1 VSTQSWIT
9 LVSCIGEVALV
20 VLVCLRALR
29 SVLAVPLL
37 LLSID
42 LAGWNFAQL
51 AWQRSG
57 SVEWHL
63 IDMVASPLG
72 TALAF
77 QFMLAFL
84 GQSRQLRWMLHAAFA
99 IFGVLAFIPAAAQF
113 SAIMRGLAFSR
124 VWSVP
129 FLIGLLLFSA
139 IVTVLLVSHL
149 RRVARAEERQRT
161 WLVLAG
167 VVVISPLA
175 ATEIWADIG
184 FHVPR
189 MGSIGIFGF
198 NAILMTAAFRFRL
211 LDRALSP
218 VTALSALVLGALG
231 AAAYLTVFRLFG
243 SHTALLVF
251 GTVVVTLMMLAAGRL
266 VAVMILARRDQVLRL
281 ATLGRFAAQLG
292 HDLRNPLA
300 ALKGATQFLREE
312 RRQGRSIDDRTEFL
326 DLLRDQIDRL
336 LGVVEDYQR
345 LGRIEPVRSPVQLN
359 DVVRQ
364 LVALEAFASGD
375 RISVRAELSPDLPAC
390 HIDRDLVA
398 GALENLLQNA
408 FEAIPAAGAVV
419 VRTNCVNEARRL
431 FVSVE
436 DTGVGMSSRT
446 RERALDDFFTTK
458 AGGSGL
464 GLAFVRRVA
473 EVHQGDITLAS
484 REGRGTT
491 VTLSLPIE

>member
-9 LVSCIGEVALV
+9 LVACIGEVALV

-29 SVLAVPLL
+29 SVLAIPLL

-42 LAGWNFAQL
+42 LAVWNFAQL

-57 SVEWHL
+57 VVEWHL
-63 IDMVASPLG
+63 IDMIASPLG
-72 TALAF
+72 TVLAF
-77 QFMLAFL
+77 HFMLAFL
-84 GQSRQLRWMLHAAFA
+84 GQSRRLRWVLHVAYA
-99 IFGVLAFIPAAAQF
+99 IFGSLAFLPAAAEV
-113 SAIMRGLAFSR
+113 SPVMRRLAFSW
-124 VWSVP
+124 VWGVP
-129 FLIGLLLFSA
+129 FFAGLLLFSA
-139 IVTVLLVSHL
+139 VVTVLLVAHL
-149 RRVARAEERQRT
+149 RRAPRADERHRT

-167 VVVISPLA
+167 VVVIAPLA

-189 MGSIGIFGF
+189 MGSLGIFGF

-211 LDRALSP
+211 LDRPLSP
-218 VTALSALVLGALG
+218 ITALSALALGAL
-231 AAAYLTVFRLFG
+231 AAVAYLTVFRFFG

-251 GTVVVTLMMLAAGRL
+251 GTVTVTLVMLAAGRL
-266 VAVMILARRDQVLRL
+266 VAVIILARRDQLLRL

-345 LGRIEPVRSPVQLN
+345 LGRIEPVRAPVQLN

-364 LVALEAFASGD
+364 LVTLEAFAGGD

-390 HIDRDLVA
+390 LADRDLVA

-419 VRTNCVNEARRL
+419 VRTRCANEARRL
-431 FVSVE
+431 TVSVH
-436 DTGVGMSSRT
+436 DTGVGMSPRT

-473 EVHQGDITLAS
+473 EVHRGDITLAS